1 MKYLWDM
8 CKLLNNPRR
17 LDLLVRIYSVA
28 NDGLNVGLAVEG
40 SGLQQPSTSAYLR
53 QLEAIG
59 LIRRERSG
67 HFVNYYANTKAARD
81 EVSVVGDMIIERVR
95 KNPKDRAFAA
105 HFDILMN
112 AFRVRVLHHLW
123 KGGDGSPIALCEKFD
138 REMRL
143 LTRDLKLVVDS
154 GLLAV
159 ELDGTYR
166 YCPPDEPVTCR
177 IIELA

>member
-17 LDLLVRIYSVA
+17 LDLLVKVYSVK

-53 QLEAIG
+53 QLEYIG
-59 LIRRERSG
+59 LIRRQRSG
-67 HFVNYYANTKAARD
+67 RFVNYYANTKSARD
-81 EVSVVGDMIIERVR
+81 DVSVVGDMIIERVR
-95 KNPKDRAFAA
+95 KDPKDRAFAA
-105 HFDILMN
+105 HFNVLMN
-112 AFRVRVLHHLW
+112 AFRVRVLHYLW
-123 KGGDGSPIALCEKFD
+123 KGGNGTPVALCEKFD

-143 LTRDLKLVVDS
+143 LVRDLKPILDS

-159 ELDGTYR
+159 GLDGTY
-166 YCPPDEPVTCR
+166 
-177 IIELA
+177 